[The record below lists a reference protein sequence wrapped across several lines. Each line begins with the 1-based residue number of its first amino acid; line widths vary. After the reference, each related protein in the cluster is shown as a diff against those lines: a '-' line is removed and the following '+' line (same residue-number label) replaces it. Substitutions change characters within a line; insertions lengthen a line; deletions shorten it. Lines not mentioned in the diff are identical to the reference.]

1 MATTIA
7 NSAHTGKRIVR
18 YYVWELPVRL
28 VHWTIFFTI
37 TVLSA
42 TGYYIHAPYLIA
54 HGSGAYVMGTMRAIH
69 LSAGFLFLA
78 ALLLRVYWFFVGNQF
93 AQWRA
98 FLPLTRKQRQNF
110 VETVRYYGLRRYS
123 PPLTI
128 GHNMLAAPVYAL
140 IYVLCAVEGVTGL
153 VMYNAQVKMHFLN
166 FAIGW
171 IPQLVDIQT
180 LRSIHYFLMF
190 AFWAFLVHHLYSAV
204 LTAMHER
211 DGLMDSIFTGNKSV
225 SSHLLE
231 PTSLN
236 LLEEEMER
244 EAETEMQGDG
254 HRYRAPREA
263 DCGAGA
269 GKPDAW

>member
-1 MATTIA
+1 VATTIA
-7 NSAHTGKRIVR
+7 NVVQHEHRIVR

-28 VHWTIFFTI
+28 VHWTIFLTI
-37 TVLSA
+37 TVLSV
-42 TGYYIHAPYLIA
+42 TGYYIHNPYLIA
-54 HGSGAYVMGTMRAIH
+54 HGRGAYVMGTMRAIH

-78 ALLLRVYWFFVGNQF
+78 ALLLRLYWFFVGNQF

-140 IYVLCAVEGVTGL
+140 IYILCAVEGLTGL
-153 VMYNAQVKMHFLN
+153 VMYNAQLKAPFLN
-166 FAIGW
+166 FFVGW
-171 IPQLVDIQT
+171 VPQVVNIQT

-244 EAETEMQGDG
+244 DAEAEMQGDG
-254 HRYRAPREA
+254 HH
-263 DCGAGA
+263 
-269 GKPDAW
+269 

>member
-1 MATTIA
+1 VATTIA
-7 NSAHTGKRIVR
+7 NATQNEKRIVR

-28 VHWTIFFTI
+28 VHWIIFFTI
-37 TVLSA
+37 TVLSV
-42 TGYYIHAPYLIA
+42 TGYYIHSPYLIA

-69 LSAGFLFLA
+69 LSAGFIFLA
-78 ALLLRVYWFFVGNQF
+78 ALLLRLYWFFAGNQF
-93 AQWRA
+93 ARWRA
-98 FLPLTRKQRQNF
+98 FLPLTGTQRKNLK
-110 VETVRYYGLRRYS
+110 ETIRYYALLRYS

-153 VMYNAQVKMHFLN
+153 VMYNAQLKVPILSF
-166 FAIGW
+166 FIGW
-171 IPQLVDIQT
+171 IPRVVNIQT

-190 AFWAFLVHHLYSAV
+190 AFWAFLVHHLYSAI

-231 PTSLN
+231 ETSLD
-236 LLEEEMER
+236 LLEEEKKVH
-244 EAETEMQGDG
+244 AS
-254 HRYRAPREA
+254 HR
-263 DCGAGA
+263 
-269 GKPDAW
+269 

>member
-7 NSAHTGKRIVR
+7 SAAQNEKRIVR

-28 VHWTIFFTI
+28 VHWTLFFSI
-37 TVLSA
+37 AILSV
-42 TGYYIHAPYLIA
+42 TGYYIHNPYLIA

-69 LSAGFLFLA
+69 LGTAVFFLA
-78 ALLLRVYWFFVGNQF
+78 ALLVRLYWFFAGNEF
-93 AQWRA
+93 ARWRA
-98 FLPLTRKQRQNF
+98 FLPLTKKQRLNLW
-110 VETVRYYGLRRYS
+110 ETVRYYGLRRFP

-153 VMYNAQVKMHFLN
+153 VMYNAQVQNRFLG
-166 FAIGW
+166 FFIGW
-171 IPQLVDIQT
+171 VPRLVDIQT

-190 AFWAFLVHHLYSAV
+190 AFWAFLVHHLYSAI

-225 SSHLLE
+225 SDELLE
-231 PTSLN
+231 PTSLD
-236 LLEEEMER
+236 LLNGEMGE
-244 EAETEMQGDG
+244 
-254 HRYRAPREA
+254 
-263 DCGAGA
+263 
-269 GKPDAW
+269 DASKR